1 MYDGQKVI
9 HLGDD
14 LDDYGCVGPEFV
26 VYKEFN
32 PFHWDMRTIHVN
44 DILCPGKGTSAGWH
58 GGEMPSVYVDTA
70 AIRKAKN
77 CQIKF
82 EGETYKIP
90 EELYEY
96 VKESEGIPEPE
107 CFAYVLDEDGDC
119 DGYVGFV

>member
-1 MYDGQKVI
+1 MTI
-9 HLGDD
+9 
-14 LDDYGCVGPEFV
+14 
-26 VYKEFN
+26 
-32 PFHWDMRTIHVN
+32 IHVN
-44 DILCPGKGTSAGWH
+44 LHTIRKNNKT
-58 GGEMPSVYVDTA
+58 GERNPPI